1 MVLLRE
7 QQDDCNKI
15 IIVISGT
22 LEVFTEFE
30 GNEFIIERLEA
41 GSILNFRNL
50 FTDDLMQVNIRTV
63 SNTQCLE
70 LSEDKLREIIASDP
84 VFEKKVRLYE
94 N

>member
-1 MVLLRE
+1 MIMYNFISKSYLNDMVLLRE

-63 SNTQCLE
+63 SNT
-70 LSEDKLREIIASDP
+70 
-84 VFEKKVRLYE
+84 
-94 N
+94 